1 MSNGIVIFLGNV
13 VGSIISGVAVRLI
26 YDAHKKR
33 QDEKASVGFEQLSD
47 PVVKRYLEVSK

>member
-1 MSNGIVIFLGNV
+1 MNAVAVFLGNV

-33 QDEKASVGFEQLSD
+33 QDEKAEMGFETLSD
-47 PVVKRYLEVSK
+47 PVVQKVSRGE